1 MPIKTGDT
9 VKFHFTARLEN
20 GKIVES
26 TRRKKPVKTKI
37 GSQDLLPGLE
47 KGIIGL
53 EKGDK
58 KKVKVPPNKGF
69 GKKDKKL
76 IQKVDKEIFKKASKK
91 LRKNVTVEIQ
101 FEDGNKRRALVQD
114 VKKDYIVVDLNHPLA
129 GHTVT
134 FDIEIVDV
142 KRARVAKV

>member
-9 VKFHFTARLEN
+9 VKFHFTAKLEN
-20 GKIVES
+20 GKIIES
-26 TRRKKPVKTKI
+26 TKRKKPVKAKI

-47 KGIIGL
+47 KAIIGL
-53 EKGDK
+53 EKGNK
-58 KKVKVPPNKGF
+58 KKVKVPPSKGF

-76 IQKVDKEIFKKASKK
+76 IQKVDKSIFKKGAK

-101 FEDGNKRRALVQD
+101 FEDGHKQKALVQE
-114 VKKDYIVVDLNHPLA
+114 VKKDYLIVDLNHPLA

-142 KRARVAKV
+142 KKAKS

>member
-26 TRRKKPVKTKI
+26 TRRKKPIKTKI

-76 IQKVDKEIFKKASKK
+76 IQKVDKAIFKKGAK
-91 LRKNVTVEIQ
+91 LRKNATVEIQ
-101 FEDGNKRRALVQD
+101 FEDGVKRRALVQD

>member
-9 VKFHFTARLEN
+9 VKFHFTAKLEN

-47 KGIIGL
+47 QGIIGL

-58 KKVKVPPNKGF
+58 KKVKVSPIKGF

-76 IQKVDKEIFKKASKK
+76 IQKVDKSIFKKGAK

-101 FEDGNKRRALVQD
+101 FEDGIKRRALVQD

-129 GHTVT
+129 GHTMT

-142 KRARVAKV
+142 KHARVAKV

>member
-9 VKFHFTARLEN
+9 VKLHFTARLEN

-26 TRRKKPVKTKI
+26 TRPKKPIKTKI
-37 GSQDLLPGLE
+37 GSQVLLPGLE
-47 KGIIGL
+47 KAIIGL
-53 EKGDK
+53 EKGSK
-58 KKVKVPPNKGF
+58 KKVKVPPSKGF

-76 IQKVDKEIFKKASKK
+76 IQKVDKSIFKKGAK

-101 FEDGNKRRALVQD
+101 FEDGNKRRALVRE
-114 VKKDYIVVDLNHPLA
+114 VKKDYLVIDLNNPLA

-142 KRARVAKV
+142 KSAKV

>member
-9 VKFHFTARLEN
+9 VKFHFTAKLEN

-53 EKGDK
+53 EKGNK

-76 IQKVDKEIFKKASKK
+76 IQKVDKEIFKKGAK
-91 LRKNVTVEIQ
+91 LRKNATVEIQ
-101 FEDGNKRRALVQD
+101 FEDGIKRRALVQD

-129 GHTVT
+129 GHTIT

-142 KRARVAKV
+142 KRARAAKV

>member
-9 VKFHFTARLEN
+9 VKFHFTAKLAN

-58 KKVKVPPNKGF
+58 KKIKVPPNKGF
-69 GKKDKKL
+69 GKQNKKL
-76 IQKVDKEIFKKASKK
+76 IQKVDKEIFKKASK

-101 FEDGNKRRALVQD
+101 FEDGNKRKALVKD

-142 KRARVAKV
+142 KRARTTKV